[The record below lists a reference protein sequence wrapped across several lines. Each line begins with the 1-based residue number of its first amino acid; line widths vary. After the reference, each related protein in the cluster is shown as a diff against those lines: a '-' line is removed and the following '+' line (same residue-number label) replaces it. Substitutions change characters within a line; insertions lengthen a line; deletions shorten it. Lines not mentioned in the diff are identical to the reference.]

1 MSFDIKTATPSL
13 SPADAVP
20 YDGDPLTYETAT
32 WSERIVTV
40 VATAIAVMVVATVTV
55 LMGLA

>member
-1 MSFDIKTATPSL
+1 MSFDLKTATQML

-20 YDGDPLTYETAT
+20 CDGDPSTYETAT
-32 WSERIVTV
+32 WGERIVTV
-40 VATAIAVMVVATVTV
+40 VATALAVMVIATVTV